1 MKQEKRSSN
10 MKTKIKLKKKKPCK
24 VTEKVGRR
32 LLCGIWSLISI
43 DFTVR
48 GADS

>member
-10 MKTKIKLKKKKPCK
+10 MKTKIKLKKKPCK
-24 VTEKVGRR
+24 VTEKAGRR